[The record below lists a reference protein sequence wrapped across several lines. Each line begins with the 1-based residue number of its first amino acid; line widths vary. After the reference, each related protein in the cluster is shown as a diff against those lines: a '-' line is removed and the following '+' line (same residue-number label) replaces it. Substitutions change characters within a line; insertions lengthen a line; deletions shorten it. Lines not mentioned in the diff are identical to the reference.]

1 MVEMLSEVISTTCFS
16 LKNLGCSI
24 AHSSKR
30 FHITFLVLLTRV
42 VRDRRVNQDGLDFV
56 SLGVLLI
63 GPLKAILHVHI
74 PAAIVK
80 LGVL

>member
-24 AHSSKR
+24 VHSSKR
-30 FHITFLVLLTRV
+30 FHVTFLVLLTRV
-42 VRDRRVNQDGLDFV
+42 VGDRRVDEDSLDFV

-63 GPLKAILHVHI
+63 GPMKTVLHVHI
-74 PAAIVK
+74 PAAIVE

>member
-30 FHITFLVLLTRV
+30 FHVTFLVLLARV
-42 VRDRRVNQDGLDFV
+42 VGDRRVDKDGLDFV
-56 SLGVLLI
+56 SLDILFV
-63 GPLKAILHVHI
+63 GPMKTVLHVHV
-74 PAAIVK
+74 PAAIVE
-80 LGVL
+80 LGIL